1 MQIFNNTYMNFMWIV
16 LDTRVILFIT
26 PHPTP
31 PPPHPPQK
39 NTPKTNKTK
48 NQQQTNKT
56 NQNKFYQIHDMIEF
70 KK

>member
-1 MQIFNNTYMNFMWIV
+1 MQIFNNTYMNFTWIV

-31 PPPHPPQK
+31 PPKK
-39 NTPKTNKTK
+39 NTPKTNKQK
-48 NQQQTNKT
+48 INNKT

>member
-31 PPPHPPQK
+31 PPLPPPK
-39 NTPKTNKTK
+39 NTPKTKQKINNKPTK
-48 NQQQTNKT
+48 QIRINSI
-56 NQNKFYQIHDMIEF
+56 KFMI
-70 KK
+70 

>member
-1 MQIFNNTYMNFMWIV
+1 MNFTWIV

-26 PHPTP
+26 PHPKKT
-31 PPPHPPQK
+31 
-39 NTPKTNKTK
+39 TPKTNKTK

>member
-1 MQIFNNTYMNFMWIV
+1 MQIFNNTYMNITWIV
-16 LDTRVILFIT
+16 LDIKVILFIT
-26 PHPTP
+26 PHPKK
-31 PPPHPPQK
+31 K

>member
-1 MQIFNNTYMNFMWIV
+1 MQIFNNAYMNFTWIV

-26 PHPTP
+26 PHPKKT
-31 PPPHPPQK
+31 
-39 NTPKTNKTK
+39 TPKTNKTK

>member
-31 PPPHPPQK
+31 PPLPPQK
-39 NTPKTNKTK
+39 NTPKTKQKINNKPTK
-48 NQQQTNKT
+48 QIRINSI
-56 NQNKFYQIHDMIEF
+56 KFMI
-70 KK
+70 

>member
-1 MQIFNNTYMNFMWIV
+1 MNSTRIV

-26 PHPTP
+26 PSP
-31 PPPHPPQK
+31 PPKKPLK
-39 NTPKTNKTK
+39 NKTK

-56 NQNKFYQIHDMIEF
+56 NQNKLYQIHDMIEF